1 MLKLKMP
8 SPDKSSD
15 QVIAFFDKLPPE
27 IPQIG
32 LENIEISKNR
42 EMQSGTF
49 GTTYISQDKT
59 KVTKVVHL
67 SRQLKRVDK
76 LLLSLENE
84 IVNYYT
90 ISKLCPE
97 YFCKF
102 IGYHFNQSNFEL
114 YIVMEYCGTDLF
126 DFYNRMDEKF
136 LKTYL
141 NVAGNRNKTDEL
153 ELEFMTV
160 KKIICYRIM
169 KALRCLHKE
178 GFVHL
183 DLKPENMVLSNTPDK
198 SYVVKFI
205 DAGTLTKI
213 DKSDDKKTKIYVCG
227 TLDYMAPEI
236 RRESEFIDNSRA
248 LKKLDVYAFGK
259 LCKNILS
266 KKEIWCIFAGSNIVN
281 EMCDP
286 DPKKRPNV
294 DRILFYLNPSNLF
307 VNPAMYLP
315 EYVVYKKKKT
325 SKSKSKSKSSS
336 FSKSSSSK
344 SKSLKKQ

>member
-1 MLKLKMP
+1 MPKLQLNMP

-15 QVIAFFDKLPPE
+15 QVIAFFDKLPAE
-27 IPQIG
+27 IPQVD
-32 LENIEISKNR
+32 LENISKNR
-42 EMQSGTF
+42 EIQRGSYGI
-49 GTTYISQDKT
+49 TYISQDKT
-59 KVTKVVHL
+59 KVTKVVQL
-67 SRQLKRVDK
+67 SRYFKNVHK
-76 LLLSLENE
+76 LLSNLENE

-102 IGYHFNQSNFEL
+102 IGYHFNQSTFEL
-114 YIVMEYCGTDLF
+114 YIVMEYCGIDLF

-136 LKTYL
+136 LKSYL
-141 NVAGNRNKTDEL
+141 NFAGNRNKIDEL
-153 ELEFMTV
+153 DHEFMTV

-169 KALRCLHKE
+169 KALRCLHEE

-183 DLKPENMVLSNTPDK
+183 DLKPENMVVSNTPDK
-198 SYVVKFI
+198 TYVVKFI

-213 DKSDDKKTKIYVCG
+213 NKLDDYKTQIYVHG
-227 TLDYMAPEI
+227 TPEYMAPEI
-236 RRESEFIDNSRA
+236 RHASEFIDNSRA
-248 LKKLDVYAFGK
+248 LEKLDIYAFGK

-281 EMCDP
+281 EMCDT
-286 DPKKRPNV
+286 DPEKRPNV

-307 VNPAMYLP
+307 ANPAMYLP
-315 EYVVYKKKKT
+315 EYVVYKKKTSK

-336 FSKSSSSK
+336 SK
-344 SKSLKKQ
+344 SKSL